1 MSEILAPVEADVEA
15 FWVHAINAARLNP
28 AEAVMGQNDFLSL
41 RPPFFA
47 YGQTAEEAD
56 EFCAAVLDGSV
67 RQIHTDMGDT
77 DANEN
82 VEADEGVA
90 QQLRAEQPRVGDLAI
105 MCDGSGIPRVLIV
118 TKRVEIVPGS
128 GVTEYID
135 VLYPADA

>member
-90 QQLRAEQPRVGDLAI
+90 QQLRAEQPRVGDLAV
-105 MCDGSGIPRVLIV
+105 MCDGRGIPRALIV